1 MSAFEIVGAVF
12 SLLSVWYSTR
22 QNVLV
27 WPTGMVGVAAY
38 AVVFFEARLYADMLL
53 QLFYF
58 TVSVRGWYLWL
69 HGGDHHDRLPVTRLT
84 QRQLLLLLPLAATG
98 ILGLGFAFATWTNA
112 DLPWLDATA
121 SGLSVGGQLL
131 LMRKK
136 LQTWH
141 VWILV
146 NILSVGI
153 YLYKALYLTTGLYF
167 VFLVLAIIGLV
178 QWQKALRDTPQMPG

>member
-58 TVSVRGWYLWL
+58 AVSVRGWYLWL

-84 QRQLLLLLPLAATG
+84 QRQLLLLLPLAAAG

>member
-1 MSAFEIVGAVF
+1 MNLFEIVGAVF

-38 AVVFFEARLYADMLL
+38 AVLFFEIRLYADMLL
-53 QLFYF
+53 QLFYLV
-58 TVSVRGWYLWL
+58 VSVRGWYLWL
-69 HGGDHHDRLPVTRLT
+69 YGGDHHDRLPVTRLT
-84 QRQLLLLLPLAATG
+84 RRQVLGLVPLSALC
-98 ILGLGFAFATWTNA
+98 ILGLGFAFDTWTDA
-112 DLPWLDATA
+112 DLPWLDSTA
-121 SGLSVGGQLL
+121 SGLSVVGQLL

-146 NILSVGI
+146 NLLSVGI

-167 VFLVLAIIGLV
+167 LFLLLAISGLV
-178 QWQKALRDTPQMPG
+178 QWQKALRDAS

>member
-58 TVSVRGWYLWL
+58 AVSVRGWYLWL

-84 QRQLLLLLPLAATG
+84 QRQILLLLPLTTAG
-98 ILGLGFAFATWTNA
+98 ILVLGFAFATWTNA

-121 SGLSVGGQLL
+121 SGLSVVGQLL

-146 NILSVGI
+146 NVLSVGI

-167 VFLVLAIIGLV
+167 VFLLLAIIGLV
-178 QWQKALRDTPQMPG
+178 QWQRALRNVS

>member
-58 TVSVRGWYLWL
+58 AVSVRGWYLWL

-84 QRQLLLLLPLAATG
+84 QRQILLLLPLTAAG

-121 SGLSVGGQLL
+121 SGLSVMGQLL